1 MQQQLRETR
10 LQKEQDQVDE
20 NKTMWMA
27 TGGITVIAM
36 ASLIYIGSF
45 YLPDNLMASAQNALG
60 QSAGSKLDDANIR
73 KYDGQKRSDKPPVLV
88 KKANSGNNMAVAM
101 TGRSCAKQAPGN
113 WDAHADRLKKMG
125 KHAKEFSDNG
135 NPFAAIRMI
144 ATMRSAGNMQ
154 NMAGMMCDIA
164 NLDK

>member
-1 MQQQLRETR
+1 MAFSKNTQDHDEMQQQLRETR

-73 KYDGQKRSDKPPVLV
+73 KYDGQKRSDKPPCAGEKSQFGEQHGGSHDRKILCQT
-88 KKANSGNNMAVAM
+88 ML
-101 TGRSCAKQAPGN
+101 TGA
-113 WDAHADRLKKMG
+113 WDAHADRLKKIQQTR
-125 KHAKEFSDNG
+125 SRNL
-135 NPFAAIRMI
+135 AITAI
-144 ATMRSAGNMQ
+144 HLPPSA
-154 NMAGMMCDIA
+154 
-164 NLDK
+164 